1 MAVVSLSRIQ
11 VRRGKKNEGSGLPQL
26 ASGELA
32 WALDTQEVYIGN
44 GSVAE
49 GAPFVGNTKLLT
61 EKDNILAFAT
71 SYEYKANTAYLLTG
85 ADLTSG
91 VKRSLQDRLD
101 DFVTVKSFGCLGDGT
116 DQGDKLQRAID
127 QIFLNSASLLDL
139 TARTTIKIPAGD
151 YVVSNTITLPPY
163 VAIVGDGVENTVI
176 RKSTAGPVF
185 KTVSRQSAIGA
196 PVTFDEN
203 TTEANQSN
211 NVSLSN
217 LAIQCASDTAIDL
230 YASRDCEFS
239 NLKITGAWAHSD
251 AYDNNNCGIRMHGNA
266 NVTTHNNKFTN
277 IRFENVSF
285 GVYSDFNAT
294 SNSIDGCSFYENYIG
309 VAFGWGFNID
319 IGPLAIFGSP
329 GQTVG
334 PSYNT
339 IIHNEF
345 DMIAHEGVFYERGN
359 DNRSSHNN
367 FLAVGYPLDGAGPNV
382 DKLAPMTAMI
392 KIGDST
398 KGNKSIDDF
407 FSRTREYAL
416 EGTYFNTPYI
426 PEIEGRHE
434 TQFGHDRV
442 SLAPSGTPTV
452 ILQIPSDRPK
462 RVQIDYMYTNPFES
476 IVQVGTL
483 LVLIDPNSVGQPTN
497 VTNEYDYSGPAAFNK
512 SLQFTSE
519 LFNIDNTNLTFETL
533 GVKVVNS
540 IPSTGELQF
549 SVKTIG

>member
-1 MAVVSLSRIQ
+1 MIKIATLVEDASSIGQEVTVKGWVRTFRANRFIALNDGSTLQNLQCVVDFENFEEAVLKQINTGAALAIKGVLIASQGKGQSVEIQ
-11 VRRGKKNEGSGLPQL
+11 VAELNVLGGADPEQYPIQPKKHSFEFLREQAHLRVRTNTFSAVMRIRSALAFAVHQFFRNEGFYYVNTPII
-26 ASGELA
+26 
-32 WALDTQEVYIGN
+32 T

-285 GVYSDFNAT
+285 GVYSDFNIT

-309 VAFGWGFNID
+309 VAFGW
-319 IGPLAIFGSP
+319 
-329 GQTVG
+329 
-334 PSYNT
+334 
-339 IIHNEF
+339 
-345 DMIAHEGVFYERGN
+345 
-359 DNRSSHNN
+359 
-367 FLAVGYPLDGAGPNV
+367 
-382 DKLAPMTAMI
+382 
-392 KIGDST
+392 
-398 KGNKSIDDF
+398 
-407 FSRTREYAL
+407 
-416 EGTYFNTPYI
+416 
-426 PEIEGRHE
+426 
-434 TQFGHDRV
+434 
-442 SLAPSGTPTV
+442 
-452 ILQIPSDRPK
+452 
-462 RVQIDYMYTNPFES
+462 
-476 IVQVGTL
+476 
-483 LVLIDPNSVGQPTN
+483 
-497 VTNEYDYSGPAAFNK
+497 
-512 SLQFTSE
+512 
-519 LFNIDNTNLTFETL
+519 
-533 GVKVVNS
+533 
-540 IPSTGELQF
+540 
-549 SVKTIG
+549 

>member
-116 DQGDKLQRAID
+116 DQTDKLQRAID
-127 QIFLNSASLLDL
+127 QIFLNPASLLDL
-139 TARTTIKIPAGD
+139 TARTVIRIPAGD
-151 YVVSNTITLPPY
+151 YVVSSTITLPPY
-163 VAIVGDGVENTVI
+163 AIIEGDGVENTVI
-176 RKSTAGPVF
+176 RKTTAGPVF

-196 PVTFDEN
+196 PVTFNEN

-230 YASRDCEFS
+230 FASRDCNFS
-239 NLKITGAWAHSD
+239 NLKITGSWSHGD
-251 AYDNNNCGIRMHGNA
+251 LYDNNNCGIRLQSNA
-266 NVTTHNNKFTN
+266 NVTTNNNKFTN
-277 IRFENVSF
+277 ISFKKVSF
-285 GVYSDFNAT
+285 GFYSDFNVT
-294 SNSIDGCSFYENYIG
+294 SNSIDGCQFYENYIG
-309 VAFGWGFNID
+309 VALGWGFNID

-339 IIHNEF
+339 ITHNVF

-359 DNRSSHNN
+359 DNRTLNNN
-367 FLAVGYPLDGAGPNV
+367 FLAVGYPLDSNLTDP

-407 FSRTREYAL
+407 FSRTREYSL

-434 TQFGHDRV
+434 TYFGHDRV

-452 ILQIPSDRPK
+452 ILQIPSNRPK

-483 LVLIDPNSVGQPTN
+483 LVLIDPSSVGQPTN
-497 VTNEYDYSGPAAFNK
+497 LNNEYDYSGPAAFNK
-512 SLQFTSE
+512 SLAFTSE
-519 LFNIDNTNLTFETL
+519 LFNIDNTNLTYETL